1 MSLVP
6 IASLG
11 KHLKVTTPTI
21 ENIIHLASLMN
32 DTDYWAEGRTVE
44 KMGLAGLTVAEI
56 RRLALEGDA

>member
-11 KHLKVTTPTI
+11 KHLKVATPTI

-32 DTDYWAEGRTVE
+32 QTDYWTEGRTIE